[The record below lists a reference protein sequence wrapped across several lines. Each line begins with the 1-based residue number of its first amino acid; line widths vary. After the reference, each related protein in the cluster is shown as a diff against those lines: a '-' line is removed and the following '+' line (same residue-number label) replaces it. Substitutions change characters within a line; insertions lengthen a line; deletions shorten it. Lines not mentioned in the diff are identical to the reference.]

1 VPRDGVGASH
11 EMVRPRFFKTR
22 AAFARWL
29 AKNHDGVTE
38 LWVGFYKRASGKPSL
53 TWPESV
59 DAALCFGWI
68 DGVRKSLDDE
78 SYMIRFSPRREG
90 SIWSAVN
97 IRSARRLI
105 ESGEMQPSGLKAF
118 ERRRED
124 RSRVYSFEQGE
135 VALGRDQQRRLRANA
150 KAWTYWKAQPPSY
163 RRTVTHWV
171 MSAKRQDTRDRRLD
185 ALIADSEAGQWV
197 KPMRIGR
204 SGKKSGSGDRRA

>member
-1 VPRDGVGASH
+1 
-11 EMVRPRFFKTR
+11 MTKPRFFKTR
-22 AAFARWL
+22 AAFTGWL
-29 AKNHDGVTE
+29 AKNHDRATE
-38 LWVGFYKRASGKPSL
+38 LWVGFYKKASGKPGL

-68 DGVRKSLDDE
+68 DGVRKSMDDE

-97 IRSARRLI
+97 IRSARRLV

-124 RSRVYSFEQGE
+124 RSRVYSFEQGR
-135 VALGRDQQRRLRANA
+135 VALGRDQERRLRANA

-171 MSAKRQDTRDRRLD
+171 MSAKREETRERRFD
-185 ALIADSEAGQWV
+185 ALIEDSEAGRWV
-197 KPMRIGR
+197 RPMRIGR
-204 SGKKSGSGDRRA
+204 SGTKSGSGDGRG